1 MDSTE
6 QKLIEN
12 MLGNIDGNYDRSE
25 GTFFYDVIAPAAI
38 EMAKLYREA
47 DSILDKG
54 FADTA
59 SAKDLD
65 RIVSQ
70 FGINRKKA
78 TKSTGY
84 VTVTGLNGSKIFS
97 GEKVACDN
105 VSFTFLENKTIENN
119 TAEVL
124 VECCTYGSDGNVPA
138 GSLKYFPKT
147 LKGLQSVTNKEA
159 FTNGY
164 DEETD
169 DELRERYYIKVRTPA
184 TSGNVYHYKQ
194 WCLEVTGVGGCRI
207 FPLWNGNGTV
217 KCVIMNSN
225 KKAADKKLIE
235 SVKDHIE
242 KNRPIGADVTVTSVV
257 EKTINVKVKL
267 SIENGYSLDFIKEK
281 VKKQLEDYFEGTAL
295 KNDYISYAKI
305 GAIILDCQGVEDYSR
320 LLLNDGTE
328 NISINEEEVC
338 VLGGIEFE

>member
-6 QKLIEN
+6 QILIEN
-12 MLGNIDGNYDRSE
+12 MLGNIDGTYDKSE

-38 EMAKLYREA
+38 EMSKLYKEA
-47 DSILDKG
+47 GSILDKG

-70 FGINRKKA
+70 FGINRKQA

-84 VTVTGLNGSKIFS
+84 VTVTGLNGSKVFP
-97 GEKVACDN
+97 GEKAASDN
-105 VSFTFLENKTIENN
+105 VSFIFLENKTIENN
-119 TAEVL
+119 TCDVL
-124 VECCTYGSDGNVPA
+124 VECETYGSDGNVPA
-138 GSLKYFPKT
+138 GAVKHFPKT
-147 LKGLQSVTNKEA
+147 LQGLQSVTNKEA

-169 DELRERYYIKVRTPA
+169 DELRERYYMKVRTPA

-194 WCLEVTGVGGCRI
+194 WCLEVTGVGGCRV

-225 KKAADKKLIE
+225 KKTADESLIKD
-235 SVKDHIE
+235 VKDHIE
-242 KNRPIGADVTVTSVV
+242 ENRPIGADVTVTSVV
-257 EKTINVKVKL
+257 EKVINLKVKL
-267 SIENGYSLDFIKEK
+267 SIENGYSIDFIKENIQK
-281 VKKQLEDYFEGTAL
+281 NIDDFFEGTAL

-305 GAIILDCQGVEDYSR
+305 GSIILDCEGVQDYSN
-320 LLLNDGTE
+320 LLLNDKTE
-328 NISINEEEVC
+328 NIDINEEEVC
-338 VLGGIEFE
+338 ILGGVEFE